1 VGRTGRLRGIS
12 ASRGFDPQTVQLV
25 ASCYTDCAVPA
36 HMSIAANKSR
46 GLSTTLLKCM
56 QELEV
61 VEKCD
66 YGRYTETRIGR

>member
-1 VGRTGRLRGIS
+1 VGRTGRVRGIS
-12 ASRGFDPQTVQLV
+12 APRGFDPQTVQLV
-25 ASCYTDCAVPA
+25 ASCYTDCSVPA
-36 HMSIAANKSR
+36 HMSIAVDKSS

-66 YGRYTETRIGR
+66 YGRYTKADIGR